1 MKLLSLKHCKS
12 IQEEFSK
19 MRLEGSH
26 QIMIFR
32 SQAGEKT
39 KGQAKNTGLSG
50 TPGEA
55 TGDKEATSG
64 SSEESTI

>member
-1 MKLLSLKHCKS
+1 
-12 IQEEFSK
+12 